1 MSMVQQLIAAV
12 SAAERQIDEQV
23 RQLSVYVRELDAVT
37 GRISSALG
45 GSTQDYDRQM
55 LQQMAATKA
64 EVEQSIRQLQA
75 AKDMLAR
82 VRMI

>member
-75 AKDMLAR
+75 ARDMLAR